1 VTQALV
7 EPALAE
13 SEVKRYALTPTQPL
27 SYLVGKILLLELRD
41 ETRRRLGSR
50 FDLHDFH
57 AALLASGS
65 VPPTLVREELGERLK

>member
-1 VTQALV
+1 
-7 EPALAE
+7 
-13 SEVKRYALTPTQPL
+13 
-27 SYLVGKILLLELRD
+27 VGKILLLELRD

-65 VPPTLVREELGERLK
+65 VPPTLVREELAERLK